1 MGKGGSCKY
10 FAIRQRIIWRD
21 SNGRARETLGLDQEL
36 GSPVD
41 GVELGGGCF
50 RTERSWWR
58 TGRVA

>member
-1 MGKGGSCKY
+1 MGKRGTCKY
-10 FAIRQRIIWRD
+10 FAVRQRIIWRD

-50 RTERSWWR
+50 RTERL
-58 TGRVA
+58 